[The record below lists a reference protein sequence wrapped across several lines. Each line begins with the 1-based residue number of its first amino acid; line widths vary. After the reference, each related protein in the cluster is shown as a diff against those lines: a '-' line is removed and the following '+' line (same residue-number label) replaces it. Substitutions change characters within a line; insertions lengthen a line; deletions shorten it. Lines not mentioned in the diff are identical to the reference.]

1 MSSAKVYFELFHSS
15 ETNDSNISELIWNRI
30 KLNHNFKALYYT
42 FNNPITI
49 LDLIKKFCIY
59 MPQIKFEVYANLY
72 GEISDEDLTN
82 LFKKNVIEH
91 FKNMPFISTLQK
103 IQKFYMQLYYIEI
116 YALISC
122 INGGLEPIT
131 FPALQTTSHHIEESS
146 FEIIPSL
153 VENGYKLLKGIVL
166 MIDRLEKKHRQE
178 CFDKKNIKL
187 LSSKYPNIAH
197 PIQHIVSKF
206 L

>member
-1 MSSAKVYFELFHSS
+1 MSSAKVYFDLFHSS
-15 ETNDSNISELIWNRI
+15 ETNDFNISELIWNRI
-30 KLNHNFKALYYT
+30 KLNHDFTNQR

-49 LDLIKKFCIY
+49 LDLIKKFCIFL
-59 MPQIKFEVYANLY
+59 PQIKFEVYADLY
-72 GEISDEDLTN
+72 GEISNEDLTN

-91 FKNMPFISTLQK
+91 FQNMPFLSTLQK
-103 IQKFYMQLYYIEI
+103 IKKFYMQLYYFEI

-122 INGGLEPIT
+122 INGGFEPIT
-131 FPALQTTSHHIEESS
+131 FPILQTSSHVEERTI
-146 FEIIPSL
+146 EIIPSL
-153 VENGYKLLKGIVL
+153 VENGHKVLKGIVI
-166 MIDRLEKKHRQE
+166 MINRLEKKHRQE

-187 LSSKYPNIAH
+187 LSSKYPNVTH